1 MAQASGR
8 CLPGPALDFLC
19 ENCYIPAELVLSLAS
34 PDGSGF
40 EYGCPLCGPE
50 VELIEVEVPRF
61 INVVNPLSGQTILD
75 FEKVK
80 RREHHRA
87 FEIMAA
93 LSEKTRLGG
102 GRSPHKWVLYKPAGF
117 SRYHVM
123 DQVDE
128 EKVYALLEEVP
139 WLSKLN

>member
-93 LSEKTRLGG
+93 LSRLGG
-102 GRSPHKWVLYKPAGF
+102 GLPTYKWQLYKPAGF

-139 WLSKLN
+139 WLQS

>member
-1 MAQASGR
+1 M
-8 CLPGPALDFLC
+8 
-19 ENCYIPAELVLSLAS
+19 
-34 PDGSGF
+34 
-40 EYGCPLCGPE
+40 
-50 VELIEVEVPRF
+50 EVPRF
-61 INVVNPLSGQTILD
+61 ITVVNPLSGQTILD

-80 RREHHRA
+80 YSEHPRA

-93 LSEKTRLGG
+93 LSEKTGLGG

-128 EKVYALLEEVP
+128 EKVYALLEELP
-139 WLSKLN
+139 WLQS